1 MRRPL
6 DSNRDFRLD
15 VRGLS
20 GFVDLF
26 PKKISWKEWIFSP
39 RKLVGKKVD
48 RQRVVRA
55 IPIAIYREET
65 VGEL

>member
-26 PKKISWKEWIFSP
+26 PKKISWK
-39 RKLVGKKVD
+39 GKKVD